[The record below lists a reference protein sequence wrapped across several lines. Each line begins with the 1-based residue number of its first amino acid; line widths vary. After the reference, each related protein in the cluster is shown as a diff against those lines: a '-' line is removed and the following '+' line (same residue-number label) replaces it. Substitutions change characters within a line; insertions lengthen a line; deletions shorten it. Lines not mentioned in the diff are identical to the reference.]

1 MASVDIVNVRKAY
14 GGLEVIHGVSVAIA
28 DGEFVTL
35 VGPSGCGKSTLLR
48 MIAGLEPIS
57 SGQIK
62 IGGRVVNNL
71 APRDRDIAMVFQNY
85 ALYPHKTV
93 AQNLSFALKLRSTP
107 KAEVAER
114 VKRAAAILDISP
126 LLSRYPRQ
134 LSGGQRQRVAMGRAI
149 VRDPKVFLFDEPLS
163 NLDAKLRVQMRAEI
177 KELHQRLGTTTVYV
191 THDQIEAMTMADR
204 IVVMRDGVVE
214 QAGLPLELYDRPA
227 TMFVASFIGS
237 PSMNLLQGKI
247 RLNGGPAFLTS
258 DGARLPLKSAP
269 QDSDGL
275 ACVYGVRPEHL
286 LLGGEAIKARVSVIE
301 PTGSETQVFA
311 TLGTQPIVGVFR
323 ERVAARPGEAL
334 AMSLN
339 LDAVHLFDATTG
351 ARLN

>member
-269 QDSDGL
+269 RGSDGL

-323 ERVAARPGEAL
+323 ERVAARPGETL